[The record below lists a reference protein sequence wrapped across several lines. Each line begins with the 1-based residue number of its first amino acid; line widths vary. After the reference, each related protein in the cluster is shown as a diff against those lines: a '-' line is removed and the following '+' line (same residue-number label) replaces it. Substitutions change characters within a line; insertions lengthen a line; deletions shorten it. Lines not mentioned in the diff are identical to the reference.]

1 MNVYLSLSSNCSSV
15 LTIYF
20 AINFL
25 KRAAFFLLKKREV
38 PIYLKGH
45 NILIKKKIQIM
56 SHSFTS
62 ELPILTPPLQEEKKK
77 IKKITM
83 QQLSTS

>member
-25 KRAAFFLLKKREV
+25 KRAAFFSPLKKGKKKV
-38 PIYLKGH
+38 PIYLEGH
-45 NILIKKKIQIM
+45 NILIKKKQNKNV
-56 SHSFTS
+56 
-62 ELPILTPPLQEEKKK
+62 P
-77 IKKITM
+77 
-83 QQLSTS
+83 